1 MLLQER
7 QKGKGKEEEDEEEDV
22 NCYWLILREREET

>member
-1 MLLQER
+1 MLLKER